1 MKWRNADANKVFSK
15 LLVLCMFSIGARYL
29 EDEHVP
35 HIGKNSGCKHLADA
49 QRILSEFGPRVL
61 LPEINRC

>member
-1 MKWRNADANKVFSK
+1 MDSDANKVFSK

-35 HIGKNSGCKHLADA
+35 HIGKNSGCKYLADA
-49 QRILSEFGPRVL
+49 QKILSELGGLDSFTEL
-61 LPEINRC
+61 TWWNR